1 MFSIQVFKEFAVAR
15 SIPLSFPWVPKRASK
30 TAANTVERR
39 RSTDAEASKPLAGM
53 LLAAVLAAFLVVAD
67 QLIETWANGH
77 LLLMWVALWT
87 VAFAAL
93 ALLAPPLRHL
103 ANALA
108 KHAARGSQ
116 ARAQRRADEAMWQ
129 HAQTDAR
136 VMHDIQ
142 AAMTRSPAAD

>member
-1 MFSIQVFKEFAVAR
+1 MTR
-15 SIPLSFPWVPKRASK
+15 SIPLSLPWVPNKVSK
-30 TAANTVERR
+30 TPVSAFERR
-39 RSTDAEASKPLAGM
+39 RSSDTEASKPLAGM

-77 LLLMWVALWT
+77 LLLVWVALWT

-103 ANALA
+103 ANTV
-108 KHAARGSQ
+108 ARQ
-116 ARAQRRADEAMWQ
+116 VACATKARAQRRADEAMWQ

-136 VMHDIQ
+136 ILQDIQ
-142 AAMTRSPAAD
+142 VAMTRSQCAD